1 MKFKS
6 IQFSVAAMAGAS
18 ILAVVAALV
27 LYAVHASQRSEE
39 LVAQRTQALLEQA
52 IEQRL
57 AAMAKAQV
65 LQIQRELETP
75 LQGASKNRPPH
86 GKIGAPLILRSSAH
100 AQSVC
105 RPGT

>member
-6 IQFSVAAMAGAS
+6 IQFSVAAMAGVS

-75 LQGASKNRPPH
+75 LQITADLARLN
-86 GKIGAPLILRSSAH
+86 
-100 AQSVC
+100 AQLAAC
-105 RPGT
+105 